1 MVDTPN
7 FQPPGQGS
15 AGSTDLVTQLQGIVR
30 QLSTGNANALKLIA
44 AINSGFPKTLDGYT
58 VATLPASPSIGQ
70 EAYVTDGTSGLSW
83 GAVAT
88 GGHSTLY
95 AVWFNGTAWTIIG
108 K

>member
-1 MVDTPN
+1 MDTPN

-58 VATLPASPSIGQ
+58 VATLPASPSVGQ
-70 EAYVTDGTSGLSW
+70 MAYVTDGTAGLSW
-83 GAVAT
+83 GANVS
-88 GGHSTLY
+88 GGHSTTYL
-95 AVWFNGTAWTIIG
+95 VWWQGLNWTVVGI
-108 K
+108 